1 MNLDRVIIGFVASAL
16 GVTVWLDEVPCGKV
30 ADTSNLD
37 PA

>member
-1 MNLDRVIIGFVASAL
+1 MKREIIGLVARL
-16 GVTVWLDEVPCGKV
+16 LDVTVWLDEVPCGKP